1 MIASLKFPANA
12 MMVIEFMIQLA
23 TFDLIP
29 TSFIDEQVFYWPE
42 SDPFSV
48 SFEMAGTETVFLLA
62 NIGFAIYMIYYHVFI
77 AVVHACLH
85 PLRKSSRI
93 LSKLH
98 TKISNYL
105 YWDGFHRFYM
115 ELFSDL
121 TFLSILNL
129 YTADWNTPFLSVK
142 ISNYLSIVT
151 LIVIAGVLL
160 VYIVSFVRLPQENRI
175 EKFGAK
181 FEPLFDGMDYQKKR
195 KNGFLIGVPLFY
207 FSKRLIFVSILV
219 LASEY
224 LWV

>member
-1 MIASLKFPANA
+1 MTVVLPMIAGLKFPANA
-12 MMVIEFMIQLA
+12 MMVIDFMIQLA

-29 TSFIDEQVFYWPE
+29 TSSIDEEVFYWPE

-93 LSKLH
+93 FSKLH

-129 YTADWNTPFLSVK
+129 STADWNTPFLSVK

-151 LIVIAGVLL
+151 LIIITGVLL
-160 VYIVSFVRLPQENRI
+160 VYIVSFVRLPRENRI
-175 EKFGAK
+175 
-181 FEPLFDGMDYQKKR
+181 
-195 KNGFLIGVPLFY
+195 
-207 FSKRLIFVSILV
+207 
-219 LASEY
+219 
-224 LWV
+224 